1 MDDNIKES
9 KICKVIMLPT
19 KTEEDIFIG
28 ILKGIQQYFPGNGL
42 PQPLFNTLAICGI
55 PDSKCC
61 GYTKSMWEPQHLYF
75 MSDDEIKEGD
85 WILAKQTDGSYFTHR
100 VTDTSIKNIRI
111 CDRKIIATTDESLK
125 QCQCGKEKH
134 KMSCKMRWALPNVPE
149 SFLVE
154 FVNSQGKINEVSV
167 EYEISPEWL
176 KENPPF
182 SAPYPKAE
190 YVVKTNTDNTII
202 IK

>member
-19 KTEEDIFIG
+19 EKESVITKHINDNELAPYQGLLYPNNNIFQNQFIY
-28 ILKGIQQYFPGNGL
+28 IL
-42 PQPLFNTLAICGI
+42 
-55 PDSKCC
+55 
-61 GYTKSMWEPQHLYF
+61 
-75 MSDDEIKEGD
+75 SDDEIKEGD
-85 WILAKQTDGSYFTHR
+85 WILARQTDNSYFTHR